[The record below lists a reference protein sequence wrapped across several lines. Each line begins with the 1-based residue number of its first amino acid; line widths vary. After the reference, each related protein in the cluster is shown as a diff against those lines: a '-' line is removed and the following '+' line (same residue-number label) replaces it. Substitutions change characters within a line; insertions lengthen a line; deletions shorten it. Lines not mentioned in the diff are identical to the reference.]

1 MLARADEVIEQ
12 SLFGALHMSPFGRS
26 RLFTATQQF
35 GRYRGGADIQRAER
49 DRNRL
54 VLQQAEGISAG
65 RDLLRTRMVQEP
77 LSKVARTARPLNPAA
92 QEIVA
97 RPPAAQ

>member
-1 MLARADEVIEQ
+1 VR
-12 SLFGALHMSPFGRS
+12 
-26 RLFTATQQF
+26 
-35 GRYRGGADIQRAER
+35 ER

-77 LSKVARTARPLNPAA
+77 LSGVARKAKPLNPEA
-92 QEIVA
+92 QEIVE